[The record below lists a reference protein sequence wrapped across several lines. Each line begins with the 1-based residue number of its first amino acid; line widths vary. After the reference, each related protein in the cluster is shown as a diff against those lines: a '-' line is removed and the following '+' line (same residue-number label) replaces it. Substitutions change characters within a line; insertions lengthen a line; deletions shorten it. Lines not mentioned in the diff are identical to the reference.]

1 MSDRIV
7 YLKPPERNPS
17 VKSVTGPA
25 IVVGRQYRLDND
37 DVCEDMHGLCA
48 GLDYNLHHGHVL
60 PASTATQRHQYYLW
74 DIDEEL
80 DTDKF
85 SFSTTEGEA
94 IALPPMANVLT
105 SHFVISHCT
114 LREPQIIDHEST
126 PQLTATAGFEFVFS
140 TQLPAVR
147 LGMLSLVESQCFAQL
162 KNGERHIL
170 RDNDNEQPRLYL
182 PAAGNQYAVP
192 CPILD
197 AESGMAP
204 SQDQLEIRLAWSL
217 PQHLDGQETETLTV
231 QEQYTSFFMQR
242 ELPFSQDNIWTPVCA
257 PISWGW
263 SMRVAKRSDGDWCI
277 VRQKLLTPAVGHNG
291 LVMPEWEGN
300 IAGH

>member
-7 YLKPPERNPS
+7 YLKPPERNTS
-17 VKSVTGPA
+17 VGVVTGPA
-25 IVVGRQYRLDND
+25 LVVGRRYRLDNEE
-37 DVCEDMHGLCA
+37 VGEDMHGICA
-48 GLDYNLHHGHVL
+48 GLDYDIQHGHVL
-60 PASTATQRHQYYLW
+60 PASASPQQHQYYLW

-80 DTDKF
+80 DTDNF
-85 SFSTTEGEA
+85 SFSTAEGET
-94 IALPPMANVLT
+94 IALPAMANVLT

-114 LREPQIIDHEST
+114 LHEPQIIDHEAS
-126 PQLTATAGFEFVFS
+126 PQLTTTASFEFVFS
-140 TQLPAVR
+140 TKLPAAR
-147 LGMLSLVESQCFAQL
+147 LGVLSLVESQCFAQL

-170 RDNDNEQPRLYL
+170 RDNENEQARLYL
-182 PAAGNQYAVP
+182 PDAGSQAEVP
-192 CPILD
+192 SPIL
-197 AESGMAP
+197 AANCGMAP
-204 SQDQLEIRLAWSL
+204 IQDQHEIRLAWPIPQSL
-217 PQHLDGQETETLTV
+217 NGQEIETLTV

-300 IAGH
+300 IAGY